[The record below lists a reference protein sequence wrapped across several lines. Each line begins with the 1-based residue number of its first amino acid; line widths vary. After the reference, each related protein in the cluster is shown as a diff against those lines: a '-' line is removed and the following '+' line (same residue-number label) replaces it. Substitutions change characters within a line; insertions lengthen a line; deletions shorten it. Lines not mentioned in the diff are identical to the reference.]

1 MSVENQSLVEPSKI
15 LLTSMHLKYGLM
27 KVFVKAMNQEEDAF
41 TYLRIKFLRLSET
54 KVESIIFVGPQIR
67 DIIKDE

>member
-1 MSVENQSLVEPSKI
+1 MGVCQSHRHCGLIE
-15 LLTSMHLKYGLM
+15 LLLPAW

-54 KVESIIFVGPQIR
+54 KVE
-67 DIIKDE
+67 

>member
-1 MSVENQSLVEPSKI
+1 
-15 LLTSMHLKYGLM
+15 MHLKYGLM